1 MKFIK
6 ILLSF
11 VLATAFFLSCAS
23 TEQKLPTPEITYRPP
38 KIGLVLGGGAAR
50 GFAHIGV
57 IRVLEQEKIP
67 VDLIVGTS
75 VGSLIAALY
84 AYKANSFDLEWIA
97 FQFQKDDIFNFSL
110 LSLKKGV
117 AKGEKL
123 VKFVEEKIPVKNI
136 QELKIPFAAV
146 AVDLNTGAKVVM
158 DTGSIAQAVRAS
170 CSIPGVFVPVELANG
185 HKLVDG
191 GVVGNI
197 APEVAWDKGMD
208 IIISVDIGAQV
219 ANNETDDI
227 VSIIMQSI
235 SIMGNEIVQN
245 KKLKTDV
252 LIKPAVGNVGM
263 LDFTKKKEL
272 IQAGIEAAQKLM
284 PELHLIIAEWDAKH
298 GKP

>member
-1 MKFIK
+1 VG
-6 ILLSF
+6 LL
-11 VLATAFFLSCAS
+11 
-23 TEQKLPTPEITYRPP
+23 
-38 KIGLVLGGGAAR
+38 IG
-50 GFAHIGV
+50 
-57 IRVLEQEKIP
+57 
-67 VDLIVGTS
+67 
-75 VGSLIAALY
+75 ALY
-84 AYKANSFDLEWIA
+84 ASKANSFDLEWIA
-97 FQFQKDDIFNFSL
+97 FQIQKDDIFDFSL

-123 VKFVEEKIPVKNI
+123 VKFVEDKIPVKNI
-136 QELKIPFAAV
+136 QDLKIPFAAV

-191 GVVGNI
+191 GVVGSI

-208 IIISVDIGAQV
+208 IIISVDIGEQV

-235 SIMGNEIVQN
+235 SIMGHEIVQN

-252 LIKPAVGNVGM
+252 LIRPAVGNVGM

-284 PELHLIIAEWDAKH
+284 PELHRIIAEWDAKH